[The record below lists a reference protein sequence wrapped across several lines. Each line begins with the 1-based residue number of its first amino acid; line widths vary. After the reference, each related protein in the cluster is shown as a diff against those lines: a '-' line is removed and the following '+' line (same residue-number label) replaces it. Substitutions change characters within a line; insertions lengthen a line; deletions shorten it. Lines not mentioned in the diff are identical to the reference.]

1 MLIHPWH
8 TPASA
13 WTGHIP
19 FAGWLMDA
27 LRPKI
32 FVELGTHRGASY
44 LAFCQAVEQ
53 RGLQTVCYAVDTW
66 QGDEHTKSYGE
77 EIFTELSA
85 IHDRH
90 FSGFSHLVRSTF
102 DDALHE
108 FGDGSIDLLHID
120 GLHTYKA
127 VKHDFETWLPKMSAS
142 GVILFHDTMERG
154 RGFGVWKLWAELAK
168 RYPSFQ
174 FRHSHGLGVLLVGDQ
189 VPASLR
195 QLAEGFSGDDAP
207 VIDELF
213 ETLGSNIKLRADIEW
228 WKAEVGKLG
237 GTIADLNHQ
246 VNGLDARVAALNQE
260 LAAGKY
266 RIADVEAAFAEKA
279 QQLAGREVDVA
290 SLLSRLAEADRL
302 MVERDQLSRQLDAA
316 TSEQRLRIAELEGSV
331 AHFEQRV
338 RDDAEAAAQAA
349 ERLAS
354 LEQDLAHRDAA
365 AAESRVQLGSMEK
378 TIALRNEAVASL
390 EQAIS
395 MVEAASAE
403 RAARV
408 EFLEQAVLDRDAAA
422 GEFEEAIRVRDAA
435 AASSAAHVASLDR
448 ILADKVRDLAL
459 LNADI
464 VSKAE
469 AASRLLE
476 ALAERDVILAARD
489 AALTERDAT
498 LADRD
503 AKLADRD
510 AALTERAREVSG
522 LEQGLAQKTRT
533 VAALEALVREGNAV
547 AAERTSQLR
556 ALECELMSR
565 DAAIAAGK
573 DRESALAQVMTQAMA
588 ARDAQLAEVSAQRDE
603 LATQMLT
610 TGHRIGRKL
619 NLWRARFAPVG
630 TRRGRLVSLSGRFA
644 EITLR
649 EGLGKAIGS
658 MFRYVFRSHAA
669 QPMLESPSLRFP
681 ILSTA
686 GAGNGAQPSVQADH
700 PEFANFIASREP
712 TPEQLEQQAKAA
724 EAFAYRPLISVILP
738 IYRLPLEVLEETIA
752 SLEAQTYPH
761 WQGCLVWSDVHDLDG
776 WRWLQERTANDA
788 RFRIALLAE
797 NGGISRNSN
806 AALELADGEFL
817 ALLDHD
823 DTLTPWAFHD
833 VVALLQSQPDLDFI
847 YSDKDSISADGSLR
861 QNALFKP
868 GWSPEMLHSV
878 NYLTHLNIMRTSL
891 VREIDG
897 WNPDTDGA
905 QDWDIF
911 FRITERTH
919 RIARLNSIM
928 YHWRILPTST
938 ATGLAAKP
946 YAALGQLRSQQS
958 HFKRQGLPATVLPTA
973 EGMFRV
979 EWPVRKGS
987 VDVVVFQSGSLSQ
1000 LVTVLD
1006 SLRACQQE
1014 VIDRIFVVMEAS
1026 PTDALRAFSQVW
1038 GDRLVMLE
1046 VAQADWRGALSAVVD
1061 DLHGDAV
1068 LLVDGRVEGLSQTLP
1083 QELAGWVGH
1092 HPSIAWASAVILD
1105 LDSRVLEAG
1114 RVLGDNDESA
1124 PLFRDAY
1131 LHSYG
1136 WFGGPLWYRNASAA
1150 SPVAVAIKASLLAGA
1165 LAEVPPPQPAN
1176 FATLCRVLREGSLRG
1191 LVNPHARAH
1200 LREPTES
1207 EWRNEGHFFAADPYF
1222 NPSFSQV
1229 SPLSMNP

>member
-102 DDALHE
+102 DEALRE

-120 GLHTYKA
+120 GLHTHKA
-127 VKHDFETWLPKMSAS
+127 VKHDFETWLPKMSPS

-189 VPASLR
+189 VPESIR
-195 QLAEGFSGDDAP
+195 KLAERFGSDDAC

-228 WKAEVGKLG
+228 WKVEVGKLG

-246 VNGLDARVAALNQE
+246 VNDLDAQVAALNQE
-260 LAAGKY
+260 LSASRH
-266 RIADVEAAFAEKA
+266 RIADVEAVFAEKA

-290 SLLSRLAEADRL
+290 ALLSRLAEADRL
-302 MVERDQLSRQLDAA
+302 LAEREQLSRQLDTA
-316 TSEQRLRIAELEGSV
+316 TAEQRLRIAELEGSI
-331 AHFEQRV
+331 AHFEQVV
-338 RDDAEAAAQAA
+338 RDEAVAASRAA
-349 ERLAS
+349 ERLAGM
-354 LEQDLAHRDAA
+354 EQDLANRDAA
-365 AAESRVQLGSMEK
+365 ATESQLQIGAMEQ
-378 TIALRNEAVASL
+378 TLALRNETIASL
-390 EQAIS
+390 EQAVAI
-395 MVEAASAE
+395 VEAASAE
-403 RAARV
+403 RAGRV
-408 EFLEQAVLDRDAAA
+408 SFLEQAVLERDAAISD
-422 GEFEEAIRVRDAA
+422 FEEAVRVRDAA
-435 AASSAAHVASLDR
+435 AASSATHVQSLDR
-448 ILADKVRDLAL
+448 IIADHVRDLAA
-459 LNADI
+459 LNAD
-464 VSKAE
+464 VVAKADE
-469 AASRLLE
+469 AARLLK
-476 ALAERDVILAARD
+476 AIAKRD
-489 AALTERDAT
+489 AM

-503 AKLADRD
+503 AMLA
-510 AALTERAREVSG
+510 ERAQQVSG

-547 AAERTSQLR
+547 AAERTAQLR
-556 ALECELMSR
+556 ALERELLAR

-573 DRESALAQVMTQAMA
+573 DRESALEQVMAQTMA
-588 ARDAQLAEVSAQRDE
+588 ERDARLAEVSAQRDE

-610 TGHRIGRKL
+610 PGHRIGRKL
-619 NLWRARFAPVG
+619 NQLRSRVAPRD
-630 TRRGRLVSLSGRFA
+630 TRRGHMVTLMGRFA

-649 EGLGKAIGS
+649 EGLGKAIS
-658 MFRYVFRSHAA
+658 STYRYVLRRHAETS
-669 QPMLESPSLRFP
+669 MLPLPRAGFP
-681 ILSTA
+681 ILSNT
-686 GAGNGAQPSVQADH
+686 GAEPGAQASVHADH
-700 PEFANFIASREP
+700 PEFATYIALREP
-712 TPEQLEQQAKAA
+712 TPEQLEQQARAA
-724 EAFAYRPLISVILP
+724 EAFPYRPLISVILP
-738 IYRLPLEVLEETIA
+738 IYRLPIEVLEETIA
-752 SLEAQTYPH
+752 SLEAQTYPQ

-776 WRWLQERTANDA
+776 WQWLQQRTANDP
-788 RFRIALLAE
+788 RFRIALLSA

-868 GWSPEMLHSV
+868 EWSPEMLHSV

-891 VREIDG
+891 VREIGG

-979 EWPVRKGS
+979 EWPTRKGS
-987 VDVVVFQSGSLSQ
+987 VDVVVFQSGALSQ

-1006 SLRACQQE
+1006 SLRACQQD
-1014 VIDRIFVVMEAS
+1014 VLDRIFVVIEGS
-1026 PTDALRAFSQVW
+1026 PSDALRAFSQVW
-1038 GDRLVMLE
+1038 GDRLVFVE
-1046 VAQADWRGALSAVVD
+1046 VEQADWRGALSAVAG
-1061 DLHGDAV
+1061 DLHGDAII
-1068 LLVDGRVEGLSQTLP
+1068 LVDGRVEGLSQTLP
-1083 QELAGWVGH
+1083 QELAGWVSH
-1092 HPSIAWASAVILD
+1092 HPSIAWASAVVLD

-1114 RVLGDNDESA
+1114 RVVGDNDQSA
-1124 PLFRDAY
+1124 PLFRDSY

-1165 LAEVPPPQPAN
+1165 LARLPAQQPAN
-1176 FATLCRVLREGSLRG
+1176 FATLCRVLREGGLRG

-1207 EWRNEGHFFAADPYF
+1207 EWRNEGHFYAADPYF